1 MSTLVFEI
9 AVVSQKA
16 LNMPVQVQAHKQNPT
31 LKSFLDLLN
40 NEGVDKLQDLIKDRV
55 AELKEKDPNSVVL

>member
-1 MSTLVFEI
+1 M
-9 AVVSQKA
+9 
-16 LNMPVQVQAHKQNPT
+16 QNPT

-55 AELKEKDPNSVVL
+55 AELKEKDPNSEVL

>member
-9 AVVSQKA
+9 AVVSKKA
-16 LNMPVQVQAHKQNPT
+16 LKMPVQAHKQNPT

-40 NEGVDKLQDLIKDRV
+40 NEGVDKLQDMIKDRV